1 MSTVKNAILLR
12 YPAFAYPL
20 YRRYWF
26 ASFAS
31 VGGTQLVTLAQGWLV
46 FKLTGSALDLGLL
59 GAAAAVPNILMS
71 LFGGVVADRFD
82 KRKIILVTS
91 VLTASLL
98 FLLALLDATG
108 QVRVWH
114 VMTIAAATS
123 LISGVEWP
131 TRQALFPHLIERDGL
146 LSAVALNSVL
156 WQSTRMI
163 MPALGGV
170 LIAATNTAFLFALA
184 GAGFVV
190 MFFVMLAIR
199 LALPGTN
206 GGSPLHQIQQ
216 GLDFIIAHELFRWL
230 ILLSYAGMFFVSAYM
245 QLMPAFAQHLDA
257 GETGYGFLLSA
268 TGVGSVLGTLA
279 IGGMQKMRSL
289 GLVLLAGAVLSG
301 VSLYGFALA
310 VQFGW
315 YGFALLTAFASSVSA
330 SIFMITAMT
339 VMQIEV
345 PAALRGRVMGIHSIT
360 YSLMPLGGLLL
371 GAIAHETTLASAVVF
386 GASAFLIVTL
396 LVAATRP
403 AIRAIDGKTLAAPT

>member
-1 MSTVKNAILLR
+1 MKNAILVR

-31 VGGTQLVTLAQGWLV
+31 VGGTQLVALAQGWLV

-91 VLTASLL
+91 VLTASLF
-98 FLLALLDATG
+98 FLLAILDASG
-108 QVRVWH
+108 VVRVWH

-170 LIAATNTAFLFALA
+170 LIAATSTAFLFTLA
-184 GAGFVV
+184 AFGFIV

-199 LALPGTN
+199 LELPGTR
-206 GGSPLHQIQQ
+206 GGSTLHQIQQ
-216 GLDFIIAHELFRWL
+216 GLDFITAHELFRWL
-230 ILLSYAGMFFVSAYM
+230 ILLSYAGMFFVSSYM
-245 QLMPAFAQHLDA
+245 QLMPAFAQRLDA

-268 TGVGSVLGTLA
+268 TGVGSVLGTLV
-279 IGGMQKMRSL
+279 IGGVQKTRSL
-289 GLVLLAGAVLSG
+289 GRVLLAGALMSG

-315 YGFALLTAFASSVSA
+315 YGLALLTAFASSVSA
-330 SIFMITAMT
+330 SIFMISSMT
-339 VMQIEV
+339 VMQLEV
-345 PAALRGRVMGIHSIT
+345 PDALRGRVMGIHSIT

-371 GAIAHETTLASAVVF
+371 GAIANETTLVTAVVF
-386 GASAFLIVTL
+386 GASAFLAVTL
-396 LVAATRP
+396 TVAATRP
-403 AIRAIDGKTLAAPT
+403 QIRAIDGKTLAAQP

>member
-1 MSTVKNAILLR
+1 VKSALLTR
-12 YPAFAYPL
+12 YPALEYPL

-82 KRKIILVTS
+82 KRKIILITS
-91 VLTASLL
+91 TLTAALL
-98 FLLALLDATG
+98 FVLAVLDATG

-114 VMTIAAATS
+114 VMTIAALTS

-131 TRQALFPHLIERDGL
+131 TRQALFPHLIERAGL
-146 LSAVALNSVL
+146 MSAVALNSVL

-170 LIAATNTAFLFALA
+170 LIAATSTAFLFALS
-184 GAGFVV
+184 GLGFVV
-190 MFFVMLAIR
+190 MFFVMLAIP
-199 LALPGTN
+199 LALPGTR
-206 GGSPLHQIQQ
+206 GGSTLYQFQQ
-216 GLDFIIAHELFRWL
+216 GLDFIAGHELFRWL

-245 QLMPAFAQHLDA
+245 QLMPAFALHLEA

-268 TGVGSVLGTLA
+268 TGVGSVVGTLA
-279 IGGMQKMRSL
+279 VGGMQQSRAL
-289 GLVLLAGAVLSG
+289 GFVLLAGALLSS
-301 VSLYGFALA
+301 VSLYGFAVA
-310 VQFGW
+310 VQYGW
-315 YGFALLTAFASSVSA
+315 YGFALFTAFASSVCA
-330 SIFMITAMT
+330 SVFMICSMS
-339 VMQIEV
+339 VMQLEV
-345 PAALRGRVMGIHSIT
+345 PDALRGRVMGVHSIT

-371 GAIAHETTLASAVVF
+371 GAIANETTLVAAVAF
-386 GASAFLIVTL
+386 GASAFLLVTL
-396 LVAATRP
+396 LVGVTRP
-403 AIRAIDGKTLAAPT
+403 AIREIDGKVLVAR

>member
-1 MSTVKNAILLR
+1 VKNALLLR

-31 VGGTQLVTLAQGWLV
+31 VGGTQLVALAQGWLV

-170 LIAATNTAFLFALA
+170 LIAATSTAFLFALA

-199 LALPGTN
+199 LELPGTN

-216 GLDFIIAHELFRWL
+216 GIDFITAHELFRWL

-257 GETGYGFLLSA
+257 GETGYGLLLSA

-289 GLVLLAGAVLSG
+289 GLVLLAGAVLSA

-315 YGFALLTAFASSVSA
+315 YGFALLTASASSVSA

-345 PAALRGRVMGIHSIT
+345 PDALRGRVMGIHSIT

-371 GAIAHETTLASAVVF
+371 GAIAHETNLVTAVVF
-386 GASAFLIVTL
+386 GASAFLVVTL

-403 AIRAIDGKTLAAPT
+403 AIRAIDGKALAAQA

>member
-1 MSTVKNAILLR
+1 MKTAFLTR
-12 YPAFAYPL
+12 YPAFVYPL

-31 VGGTQLVTLAQGWLV
+31 VGGTQLVALAQGWLV
-46 FKLTGSALDLGLL
+46 YKLTGSALDLGLL

-91 VLTASLL
+91 VLNAALL
-98 FLLALLDATG
+98 FLLAALDATG

-114 VMTIAAATS
+114 VMTIAALS
-123 LISGVEWP
+123 SVISGVEWP
-131 TRQALFPHLIERDGL
+131 TRQALFPHLIERPGL

-170 LIAATNTAFLFALA
+170 LIAITSTAFLFMLS
-184 GAGFVV
+184 GFGFVV
-190 MFFVMLAIR
+190 MFFVMLAIP
-199 LALPGTN
+199 LALPGTR
-206 GGSPLHQIQQ
+206 GGSTLHQIQQ
-216 GLDFIIAHELFRWL
+216 GLDFITAHELFRWL

-245 QLMPAFAQHLDA
+245 QLMPAFAKLLDA

-279 IGGMQKMRSL
+279 IGGMQKTRAL
-289 GLVLLAGAVLSG
+289 GAVLLGGALLSA
-301 VSLYGFALA
+301 VALYGFALA

-315 YGFALLTAFASSVSA
+315 YGIALLSAFLSSGCA
-330 SIFMITAMT
+330 SIFMISTMT
-339 VMQIEV
+339 VMQLEV
-345 PAALRGRVMGIHSIT
+345 PDALRGRVMGIHSIT

-371 GAIAHETTLASAVVF
+371 GAIATATTEVTAVAF
-386 GASAFLIVTL
+386 GASAFLLVTL
-396 LVAATRP
+396 LVAITRP
-403 AIRAIDGKTLAAPT
+403 AIRAIDGARLAAH

>member
-1 MSTVKNAILLR
+1 MKNAILLR

-31 VGGTQLVTLAQGWLV
+31 VGGTQLVMLAQGWLV

-59 GAAAAVPNILMS
+59 GAAAAIPNILMS

-98 FLLALLDATG
+98 FLLALLDVTG

-114 VMTIAAATS
+114 VMTIAAVTS

-170 LIAATNTAFLFALA
+170 LIAATSTAFLFTLA
-184 GAGFVV
+184 GLGFVV
-190 MFFVMLAIR
+190 MFFVMFAIR

-206 GGSPLHQIQQ
+206 SGSPLHQIQQ
-216 GLDFIIAHELFRWL
+216 GIDFITAHELFRWL
-230 ILLSYAGMFFVSAYM
+230 ILLSYAGMFFVSSYM
-245 QLMPAFAQHLDA
+245 QLMPAFAERLDA

-268 TGVGSVLGTLA
+268 TGVGSVIGTLA
-279 IGGMQKMRSL
+279 IGGTQHMRSL
-289 GLVLLAGAVLSG
+289 GMVLLGGALLSG
-301 VSLYGFALA
+301 LSLYGFALA
-310 VQFGW
+310 IQLGW
-315 YGFALLTAFASSVSA
+315 YALALLTAFASSVAA

-339 VMQIEV
+339 VMQLEV
-345 PAALRGRVMGIHSIT
+345 PDRLRGRVMGIHSIT

-371 GAIAHETTLASAVVF
+371 GAIAHETTLVTAVVF
-386 GASAFLIVTL
+386 GASAFLMVTL
-396 LVAATRP
+396 AVAATRP
-403 AIRAIDGKTLAAPT
+403 AIRAIDGNALTAPP

>member
-1 MSTVKNAILLR
+1 MKTAFLTR
-12 YPAFAYPL
+12 YPAFVYPL

-31 VGGTQLVTLAQGWLV
+31 VGGTQLVALAQGWLV
-46 FKLTGSALDLGLL
+46 YKLTGSALDLGLL

-91 VLTASLL
+91 VLNAALL
-98 FLLALLDATG
+98 FLLAALDATG

-114 VMTIAAATS
+114 VMTIAALS
-123 LISGVEWP
+123 SVISGVEWP
-131 TRQALFPHLIERDGL
+131 TRQALFPHLIERPGL

-170 LIAATNTAFLFALA
+170 LIAITSTAFLFMLS
-184 GAGFVV
+184 GFGFVV
-190 MFFVMLAIR
+190 MFFVMLAIP
-199 LALPGTN
+199 LALPGTR
-206 GGSPLHQIQQ
+206 GGSTLHQIQQ
-216 GLDFIIAHELFRWL
+216 GLDFITAHELFRWL

-245 QLMPAFAQHLDA
+245 QLMPAFAKLLDA

-279 IGGMQKMRSL
+279 IGGMQKTRAL
-289 GLVLLAGAVLSG
+289 GAVLLGGALLSA
-301 VSLYGFALA
+301 VALYGFALA

-315 YGFALLTAFASSVSA
+315 YGVALLSAFVSSVCA
-330 SIFMITAMT
+330 SIFMISTMT
-339 VMQIEV
+339 VMQLEV
-345 PAALRGRVMGIHSIT
+345 PDALRGRVMGIHSIT

-371 GAIAHETTLASAVVF
+371 GAIATATTEVTAVAF
-386 GASAFLIVTL
+386 GASAFLLVTL
-396 LVAATRP
+396 LVAVTRP
-403 AIRAIDGKTLAAPT
+403 AIRAIDGARLAAH